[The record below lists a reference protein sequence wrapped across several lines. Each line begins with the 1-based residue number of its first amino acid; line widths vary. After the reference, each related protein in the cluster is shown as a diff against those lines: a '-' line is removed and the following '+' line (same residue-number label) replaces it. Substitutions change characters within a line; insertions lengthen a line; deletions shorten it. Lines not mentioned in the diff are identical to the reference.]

1 MDAERMGASL
11 TEKLATVQPK
21 LRTMANG
28 LGFTGDWSG
37 TRTCGYHW
45 LCLHE
50 MGLGGFPGP
59 FLL

>member
-1 MDAERMGASL
+1 
-11 TEKLATVQPK
+11 VQPK